1 MENVSLWFVYFTIL
15 TTILS
20 CQTNGSFS
28 RPDFPLCIGL
38 SDSSLSCALGDED
51 YTASP
56 ENHLCTTP
64 EGYDAYETYVD
75 CLEKELLKCFKNP
88 KLCKGSSGL
97 CGWKPK
103 NLSQHVTKQNQPN

>member
-1 MENVSLWFVYFTIL
+1 MKNVKHLLGYFIIL

-20 CQTNGSFS
+20 CQTNGNFS

-64 EGYDAYETYVD
+64 EGYEAYELYVD
-75 CLEKELLKCFKNP
+75 CLEKELLKCYKSPRRCVPN
-88 KLCKGSSGL
+88 SGL
-97 CGWKPK
+97 CGFKPPTLNRK
-103 NLSQHVTKQNQPN
+103 